1 MTTEERWIEYKAGR
15 QDSLTVEERLVAMQ
29 GSMEALRLV
38 LISAETNIQ
47 FPPDEW
53 DASGI
58 AAHMLVIE
66 IEFWNRIQRIASD
79 AEENPHFPYHWNTG
93 WDFDMLGLHTSLNE
107 WATWRK
113 RLSALVRT
121 LTPKQLGK
129 TGVHAYFGDVTVA
142 DLLKIMSDHDLE
154 HLEDLKKN
162 IG

>member
-1 MTTEERWIEYKAGR
+1 MTTEERWAEYKAGR
-15 QDSLTVEERLVAMQ
+15 HDSLTVEERLMSMEA
-29 GSMEALRLV
+29 SMEALSAA

-47 FPPDEW
+47 FPPNEW

-79 AEENPHFPYHWNTG
+79 AEENPHFPYQWNTG
-93 WDFDMLGLHTSLNE
+93 WNFDLFGLQPSLEE
-107 WATWRK
+107 WATWRT
-113 RLSALVRT
+113 RLSTLVRT
-121 LTPKQLGK
+121 LTPEQLNR

-142 DLLKIMSDHDLE
+142 DLLKIMNDHDLE